1 MRWQIREIRVIDLI
15 LYLILPLYSIAV
27 EISGLLLLIRNIVS
41 IHPVLLVAIM
51 TVPFYFSLKYFAIG
65 CVLAYKAFAPLS
77 LRDRCRYEPCCS
89 TYMIIAIKKY
99 GLFRGLYKG
108 IRRIM
113 RCKPPFGGED
123 MP

>member
-1 MRWQIREIRVIDLI
+1 MRCQIREIRVIDLI
-15 LYLILPLYSIAV
+15 LYLVIPMICLATEVAGI
-27 EISGLLLLIRNIVS
+27 ILLIRS
-41 IHPVLLVAIM
+41 ISAVHPLIWVAVM
-51 TVPFYFSLKYFAIG
+51 LVPFYFSLKYFTIG

-89 TYMIIAIKKY
+89 TYMIMAIKKY
-99 GLFRGLYKG
+99 GLFRGVYKG

-113 RCKPPFGGED
+113 RCKPPYGGED